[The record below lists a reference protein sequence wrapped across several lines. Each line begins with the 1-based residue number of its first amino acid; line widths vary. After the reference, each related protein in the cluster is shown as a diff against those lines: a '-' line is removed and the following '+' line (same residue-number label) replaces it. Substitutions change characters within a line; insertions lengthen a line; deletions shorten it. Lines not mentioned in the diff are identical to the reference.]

1 MQENLKK
8 AFMRGVCALNFEAMH
23 ILNPNDQGKIEMEL
37 EKQVANAM
45 NFASMQSPLTTD
57 PTIQSQR
64 SNIYSQ

>member
-45 NFASMQSPLTTD
+45 NFASIQSPLTTD

>member
-45 NFASMQSPLTTD
+45 NFASIQSPLTTD
-57 PTIQSQR
+57 PTI
-64 SNIYSQ
+64 